1 MLTIFI
7 ATVEFFIVAAFALA
21 AFLLN
26 TIDARGFLASTVVG
40 FSIIYG
46 GGLSWFVVVA
56 VFFTLGVVF
65 TLYKYGYKKRLGSAQ
80 GKGGARSWPNI
91 LAHGGIASAIAL
103 LNFTRPTISPNL
115 SALFLGAIS
124 ASAADTVATEL
135 GLLSHKNPRL
145 ITNLARTVAPG
156 TSGGVTL
163 LGILGAVF
171 ASLVIGSIASLLG
184 LMSMRLAVVPICA
197 IGGVFGACFDSVLG
211 AAVQRK
217 GYCVICH
224 KPTEALRHCGESTHV
239 VGGVR
244 YIENNVVNLLATV
257 AGAAASLAVFL
268 VLIPIV

>member
-1 MLTIFI
+1 MLSIVA
-7 ATVEFFIVAAFALA
+7 ATVEFFIVVTFALA
-21 AFLLN
+21 AVLLN
-26 TIDARGFLASTVVG
+26 TIDGRGFLASTLVG

-46 GGLSWFVVVA
+46 GGFSWFVVVA

-91 LAHGGIASAIAL
+91 LANGGIASAVAL
-103 LNFTRPTISPNL
+103 LNLTKPTIVL

-135 GLLSHKNPRL
+135 GLLSHNRPRL
-145 ITNLARTVAPG
+145 ITNLARIVTPG
-156 TSGGVTL
+156 TSGGVTV
-163 LGILGAVF
+163 LGILGAIF
-171 ASLVIGSIASLLG
+171 ASLVIGSMAFFLG
-184 LMSMRLAVVPICA
+184 LMSMRLAVVPICV

-211 AAVQRK
+211 ASVQRR

-224 KPTEALRHCGESTHV
+224 KPTEVLRHCGEATHV
-239 VGGVR
+239 TGGVQ

-268 VLIPIV
+268 ILIPTA

>member
-1 MLTIFI
+1 MLSII
-7 ATVEFFIVAAFALA
+7 AATLEFFIVVAFALLA
-21 AFLLN
+21 VLLN
-26 TIDARGFLASTVVG
+26 AIDERGFLASTFVG
-40 FSIIYG
+40 VSIIYG
-46 GGLSWFVVVA
+46 GGVSWFVVVA

-80 GKGGARSWPNI
+80 EKGGARSWPNI
-91 LAHGGIASAIAL
+91 LANGGIASAIAL
-103 LNFTRPTISPNL
+103 FNLTGPTIDL

-135 GLLSHKNPRL
+135 GLLSHNKPRL
-145 ITNLARTVAPG
+145 ITNLTTTVTPG
-156 TSGGVTL
+156 TSGGITL

-171 ASLVIGSIASLLG
+171 ASLVIGSMAFLLG
-184 LMSMRLAVVPICA
+184 LMSTNLVVMPICV

-211 AAVQRK
+211 ASVQRR

-224 KPTEALRHCGESTHV
+224 KPTEALRHCGESTRV
-239 VGGVR
+239 AGGVR

-268 VLIPIV
+268 ILIPTA